1 MIVNRCNILDLIGKN
16 TSKYT
21 SCLITCYSFDF
32 PFFEEKVMS
41 VLRTS
46 NVKNI
51 NVFLDGKYLE
61 HHLEEISGAFFQ
73 NKIYSLN
80 PIYKTG
86 VFHPKIMLLT
96 GKNNGL
102 LIIGSGNLT
111 NSGLSSN
118 DEIWGAFHLN
128 SIESQNSALFAQVW
142 EYLQQFIVEAKGFN
156 AQKLDWIA
164 QYSPWLNQLKKGNGF
179 EFTSIEND
187 LEINFLAN
195 TTESTLYKQL
205 LSFLPSEKI
214 KKLTIVSP
222 YFDEKALFLEN
233 ICSDYQIDKINC
245 ITDNVYGILPIGL
258 SDKLY
263 NKIKFYNWDSCQKDF
278 DSKFNRLHAKLF
290 HFEFENGWEYLLLG
304 SANAS
309 INAFGS
315 KTISAK
321 NAEAS
326 ILIRREMKHSFIKEL
341 GIELKAD
348 STFDIRDFKKR
359 EKAHDESTATGRYSN
374 RIVYAE
380 YLSNK
385 INLYLA
391 KGLTNHCEL
400 IIFNAE
406 NEILDSILIESSKTE
421 YSLSL
426 ITQDLP
432 IKLYLINDGIQI
444 SNHCLIHDIARQ
456 SKCNPDSTHEKLTA
470 VIDSILSNPDNSN
483 IVQLLDYIDLGLTD
497 DDNSTMIQST
507 NLKSFSSHIN
517 TPKSSVEK
525 SISSDDFNKL
535 QSKQSIHHIYKN
547 QNTDIAELLSILSKG
562 LIISPVNLEES
573 EEEAI
578 VNQIEPETGLGNS
591 TEHER
596 YSQPDAAKDKVAIEK
611 YLSIVNGH
619 FYEKIKELIVY
630 KKATLFNMLTIND
643 ISCLSVALDIMI
655 IFYGKTFTHKVD
667 NSEIIKAEKF
677 SVRFDA
683 YVFEILSYFA
693 LSTLKGY
700 KKYDYE
706 SANDKMIALRI
717 NVFEK
722 ATFLC
727 LNHWWNETKHLRNTL
742 LLDIIHFVYPYEV
755 NNEAINNIKESLS
768 KLYNSSNYKSMF
780 YNSNFNDYIDV
791 LLTPYI
797 SWSKNLD
804 INKELLF
811 KPVTCF
817 LTNCIVFNSKFG
829 FSHLHDFNEDMILLE
844 KAGYEWDANLNKYIY
859 TLKPKTAKI
868 IAFR

>member
-1 MIVNRCNILDLIGKN
+1 MIINRQNILDLIGKN
-16 TSKYT
+16 SSKYT

-61 HHLEEISGAFFQ
+61 NHLEEISGTVFQ

-96 GKNNGL
+96 GKKNGL

-128 SIESQNSALFAQVW
+128 SVDSQNSALFAQVW

-156 AQKLDWIA
+156 AQKLNWIS
-164 QYSPWLNQLKKGNGF
+164 QYSPWLNDLKKENRL
-179 EFTSIEND
+179 EFSSIKNHLD
-187 LEINFLAN
+187 INFLAN
-195 TTESTLYKQL
+195 TVESSLYMQL
-205 LSFLPSEKI
+205 HSLLPSEKV
-214 KKLTIVSP
+214 KKLTIISP

-233 ICSDYQIDKINC
+233 ICSDFQIEKINC

-315 KTISAK
+315 KTISPK
-321 NAEAS
+321 NAEAC
-326 ILIRREMKHSFIKEL
+326 ILIRREMKHGFIKEL
-341 GIELKAD
+341 GIEIKAN
-348 STFDIRDFKKR
+348 STFDIKDFKKR
-359 EKAHDESTATGRYSN
+359 VKAPDESTAIGKYLN

-391 KGLTNHCEL
+391 KGLTANSEL
-400 IIFNAE
+400 IILNAE
-406 NEILDSILIESSKTE
+406 NDILDSIFIESSKTE
-421 YSLSL
+421 YSLSH

-432 IKLYLINDGIQI
+432 IKLYLVSVGIQI
-444 SNHCLIHDIARQ
+444 SNYCLIHDIARQ

-470 VIDSILSNPDNSN
+470 VIDSILSNPDNTN
-483 IVQLLDYIDLGLTD
+483 IVQLLDYIDFNLSD
-497 DDNSTMIQST
+497 EENSTKIQT
-507 NLKSFSSHIN
+507 PKLKSVGSQIN
-517 TPKSSVEK
+517 TKNNSDEK
-525 SISSDDFNKL
+525 SISSDEFNKL
-535 QSKQSIHHIYKN
+535 QSKQSITHIYN
-547 QNTDIAELLSILSKG
+547 NTNTQIADLLSILSKG
-562 LIISPVNLEES
+562 LIISQVNIEES
-573 EEEAI
+573 EEESI
-578 VNQIEPETGLGNS
+578 VNQTEPETGLGNS

-596 YSQPDAAKDKVAIEK
+596 ISQPDAAKDKAAIVK

-619 FYEKIKELIVY
+619 FYGKIKGLVVDG
-630 KKATLFNMLTIND
+630 KATSFNALTIND
-643 ISCLSVALDIMI
+643 MSCLSVALDIMI
-655 IFYGKTFTHKVD
+655 IFYGKTYTYKVV
-667 NSEIIKAEKF
+667 NTEIIKVEKF
-677 SVRFDA
+677 SEEFDS

-693 LSTLKGY
+693 LSAVKGY
-700 KKYDYE
+700 KKYDSE
-706 SANDKMIALRI
+706 SANDKIIALRI

-727 LNHWWNETKHLRNTL
+727 MNQWWNETKHLRNTL
-742 LLDIIHFVYPYEV
+742 LLDILHFVYPYEV
-755 NNEAINNIKESLS
+755 SNEGVNNIKESLS
-768 KLYNSSNYKSMF
+768 KLYVESKYKNLF
-780 YNSNFNDYIDV
+780 FNSNFKDYVDV

-797 SWSKNLD
+797 SWSRHLET
-804 INKELLF
+804 NKELLF
-811 KPVTCF
+811 KPVIYS
-817 LTNCIVFNSKFG
+817 LTNCIVYNSKFG
-829 FSHLHDFNEDMILLE
+829 FSYLHDFNEDMILFE
-844 KAGYEWDANLNKYIY
+844 KAGFEWDAVLHKYIY
-859 TLKPKTAKI
+859 THKPKTSKI
-868 IAFR
+868 IGF

>member
-1 MIVNRCNILDLIGKN
+1 MIINRQNILDLIGKN

-32 PFFEEKVMS
+32 VFFEEKVMS
-41 VLRTS
+41 VLRMS

-51 NVFLDGKYLE
+51 NIFLDGKYLE
-61 HHLEEISGAFFQ
+61 HHLEEISGGVFQ
-73 NKIYSLN
+73 NKIYGLN

-96 GKNNGL
+96 GKKNGL

-128 SIESQNSALFAQVW
+128 SIDSQNSALFAQVW
-142 EYLQQFIVEAKGFN
+142 GYLQQFIAEAKGFN
-156 AQKLDWIA
+156 AQKLNWIIE
-164 QYSPWLNQLKKGNGF
+164 YSPWLNQLKKEDGF
-179 EFTSIEND
+179 EFTLIKNQ

-195 TTESTLYKQL
+195 TSESTMYMQL
-205 LSFLPSEKI
+205 LSFLPTEKV

-222 YFDEKALFLEN
+222 YFDEKAHLLEN
-233 ICSDYQIDKINC
+233 LCSDFKIDEINC

-263 NKIKFYNWDSCQKDF
+263 NKIKFYNWESCQKDF

-315 KTISAK
+315 KNISAK
-321 NAEAS
+321 NDEAS

-341 GIELKAD
+341 GIELKVN
-348 STFDIRDFKKR
+348 STFDIRDPKFKVNTQHK
-359 EKAHDESTATGRYSN
+359 KESIGKYSN
-374 RIVYAE
+374 KIIYAE

-385 INLYLA
+385 LNIFLARTLTINCKLV
-391 KGLTNHCEL
+391 
-400 IIFNAE
+400 IFNAE
-406 NEILDSILIESSKTE
+406 NEILDSISIESSKTE

-432 IKLYLINDGIQI
+432 IKLCLINERIQI
-444 SNHCLIHDIARQ
+444 SNYCLIHDIARQ
-456 SKCNPDSTHEKLTA
+456 SKCNPDSTHEKLSA
-470 VIDSILSNPDNSN
+470 VIDSILSNPENSN
-483 IVQLLDYIDLGLTD
+483 IVQLLDYIDLGLTE

-507 NLKSFSSHIN
+507 NLKSFSSHVN
-517 TPKSSVEK
+517 TKKSSEVK
-525 SISSDDFNKL
+525 SISSDDFNNL
-535 QSKQSIHHIYKN
+535 QSKQSIPHIYKN
-547 QNTDIAELLSILSKG
+547 HNTDIAELLSILSKG
-562 LIISPVNLEES
+562 LIISPVNLVES

-578 VNQIEPETGLGNS
+578 VNQTEPETGLGNS
-591 TEHER
+591 TELEK
-596 YSQPDAAKDKVAIEK
+596 YSQPDAAKDKAAIEK

-619 FYEKIKELIVY
+619 FYEKIKELVVD
-630 KKATLFNMLTIND
+630 KKTASINELSIND
-643 ISCLSVALDIMI
+643 ISCLSVALDIMF

-667 NSEIIKAEKF
+667 NSEIIKVEKF
-677 SVRFDA
+677 SVNFDA

-693 LSTLKGY
+693 LSSLKGY

-727 LNHWWNETKHLRNTL
+727 LNLWWSETKHLRNTL
-742 LLDIIHFVYPYEV
+742 LLDIIHYVYPYEV
-755 NNEAINNIKESLS
+755 NNKAINNIKDSLL
-768 KLYNSSNYKSMF
+768 KLYNSSNYKSIF
-780 YNSNFNDYIDV
+780 FNSNYNDYIDI
-791 LLTPYI
+791 LLTPYC
-797 SWSKNLD
+797 SWSRNFVL
-804 INKELLF
+804 NKELLI
-811 KPVTCF
+811 KPVTNF
-817 LTNCIVFNSKFG
+817 LNNCIIYKSNIGFCYFNS
-829 FSHLHDFNEDMILLE
+829 FNEDMILLE
-844 KAGYEWDANLNKYIY
+844 KAGFEWDNDLNKFIFIQR
-859 TLKPKTAKI
+859 PKTSRI
-868 IAFR
+868 ITF